1 MLGSAQFSASGAS
14 MSEKTRNVAG
24 LQLPESGAR
33 ALEASLAASTS
44 PEALKVSKGV
54 LVLFKVIGIGLWVV
68 LAILVAGVFFSD
80 SEHYSLQTR
89 LGAALMTLAILG
101 VPLALAT
108 LAGRAIIKAN
118 RRIITAI
125 EQVK

>member
-1 MLGSAQFSASGAS
+1 

-54 LVLFKVIGIGLWVV
+54 LVLLKVIGIILWLV
-68 LAILVAGVFFSD
+68 LAAIVLGLLFSNSD
-80 SEHYSLQTR
+80 YYSLQTR
-89 LGAALMTLAILG
+89 AGAAAVALAMLG
-101 VPLALAT
+101 IPLALAT
-108 LAGRAIIKAN
+108 WAGRAIIRAN
-118 RRIITAI
+118 RRIIDAI
-125 EQVK
+125 EQTQQ